1 MADKAKS
8 FILAPSRLGRNPTE
22 SEDSHATA
30 KPNFTGGLLG
40 ATQRKVLTD
49 LMRETFPGLK
59 ESKLGILAESKL
71 TPSSG
76 AVSVTTDK
84 AAPAAD
90 DKKVPHTFNFAPLSK
105 PSAEEVAKE
114 KTADEENKNPNL
126 EEAASAPV
134 EKSDSGQFVFGQNL
148 NARVENVSEEAG
160 KAKNGK
166 SEVEAEEQK
175 EDEEGSPVE
184 SQSQESS
191 KTDLLFT
198 NSVSPSTKNGE
209 SN

>member
-1 MADKAKS
+1 M
-8 FILAPSRLGRNPTE
+8 
-22 SEDSHATA
+22 
-30 KPNFTGGLLG
+30 
-40 ATQRKVLTD
+40 
-49 LMRETFPGLK
+49 
-59 ESKLGILAESKL
+59 AESKL

-76 AVSVTTDK
+76 AVSITTDK
-84 AAPAAD
+84 IAPAVD

-105 PSAEEVAKE
+105 PSAEDVAKE

-134 EKSDSGQFVFGQNL
+134 EKGESGQFVFGQNL

-166 SEVEAEEQK
+166 SEAEAEVQK
-175 EDEEGSPVE
+175 EDEDGSTVE

-209 SN
+209 